1 MRRLLRLWHRREGA
15 AAAEM
20 ALVAPMLLILLF
32 GSVELG
38 NYFYSE
44 HKLVKAV
51 RDGARFAAR
60 QRMTNYA
67 SCSGDVPT
75 PGVSGTVNENTK
87 TMVRKGSLNSTDTDL
102 LPNWDDTGTS
112 FSVTMTCVATLTD
125 GGNTMAPSGI
135 YAGMTSGA
143 PAVSVTARLPYQSII
158 AGGFGVSWSGLNLN
172 ASEVAAVAGL

>member
-1 MRRLLRLWHRREGA
+1 MTMLSRLWHRRDGA

-20 ALVAPMLLILLF
+20 ALVAPILLVLLF

-38 NYFYSE
+38 HYFYSE

-60 QRMTNYA
+60 QRFTNYA
-67 SCSGDVPT
+67 SCSGNVPT
-75 PGVSGTVNENTK
+75 TVYDDTRN
-87 TMVRKGSLNSTDTDL
+87 MVRRGSLNTTDADL
-102 LPNWDDTGTS
+102 LPNWDNAGTS
-112 FSVTMTCVATLTD
+112 FNVTMTCVATLTD

-143 PAVSVTARLPYQSII
+143 PAVSVTARLPYQSVI
-158 AGGFGVSWSGLNLN
+158 ASGFGVSWSGLNLN

>member
-1 MRRLLRLWHRREGA
+1 MKRLLSIWHRREGA

-20 ALVAPMLLILLF
+20 ALVAPILLVLLF

-38 NYFYSE
+38 HYFYSE

-60 QRMTNYA
+60 QRLTNYA
-67 SCSGDVPT
+67 SCSGNVPMA
-75 PGVSGTVNENTK
+75 VYDDTK
-87 TMVRKGSLNSTDTDL
+87 NMVRRGSLNTSDTDL
-102 LPNWDDTGTS
+102 LPNWDDAGMS

-125 GGNTMAPSGI
+125 SGNTMAPSGI

-143 PAVSVTARLPYQSII
+143 PAVSVTARLPYQSVI